1 MKKIKFDLVTALKIG
16 GVLLSA
22 AGTAASAWVNK
33 KEADDQMNKL
43 IDEKLKEKMGES

>member
-1 MKKIKFDLVTALKIG
+1 MKKPKIDLVTVLKITG
-16 GVLLSA
+16 FALSA

-33 KEADDQMNKL
+33 KETDDQMNKL

>member
-1 MKKIKFDLVTALKIG
+1 MKAPKIDLVTVLKIG
-16 GVLLSA
+16 GIVLSA

-33 KEADDQMNKL
+33 KEADNQMSKL